1 MSGKFF
7 AADRAAALRLVPVS
21 RETIERL
28 DTFVELFQR
37 WQNAVQ
43 LVAPSTLSKLWT
55 RHIADSLQ
63 LVALAPRAKIW
74 ADLGTGGGF
83 PGLIVAIALDEKT
96 GVAVHLIE
104 SDQRKAAFL
113 REVGRVLHAPIK
125 VYPQRIESVSKQLA
139 PGLDIV
145 TARALAPMTR
155 LMEFAYPFMKKGA
168 KGLFLKG
175 QYVDNELTEA
185 TKSWNIK
192 WTIVPS
198 RTEAK
203 GKIVIVDSVSPHPDN
218 SARREPGIRS

>member
-1 MSGKFF
+1 MSEKVF

-28 DTFVELFQR
+28 DVFVELFQR

-63 LVALAPRAKIW
+63 LVDLAPGAKIW

-83 PGLIVAIALDEKT
+83 PGLIVAIALKEQV
-96 GVAVHLIE
+96 GVIVHLIE

-113 REVGRVLHAPIK
+113 QEAGRVLNAPVK
-125 VYPQRIESVSKQLA
+125 VHFQRIESVAKQVA
-139 PGLDIV
+139 PNLDIV

-155 LMEFAYPFMKKGA
+155 LIELAYPFMKEGA

-175 QYVDNELTEA
+175 QYVDKELTEA

-192 WTIVPS
+192 WTVVPS
-198 RTEAK
+198 RTEIK
-203 GKIVIVDSVSPHPDN
+203 GKIVIVDSASPLVDN
-218 SARREPGIRS
+218 SARSEPGIRP